1 MKTIYKSYNFRIFPT
16 EKQKILL
23 VKHFGACRF
32 IFNYFLNE
40 RKEKY
45 LSEDKYIGFENNS
58 KRLAE
63 LKKEDDF
70 IWLKEVNSQSLQASI
85 RDLDK
90 AYSAFFHKRNNFPKF
105 KSRFGKQIFRV
116 PQYVFL
122 ERGKLVIPK
131 FKEGIKIKLH
141 REVEGEI
148 SFTTIHKT
156 KTDKYYASITCK
168 VEHEQISAEGYPV
181 GIDTGIKSL
190 AVLSNGKVYE
200 NISPLNKKLKKLKY
214 EQRQL
219 SKKNKGSNS
228 KRKQQRKFAAI
239 HEKITNI
246 RNDHLHKVSTEIVSQ
261 YNPIAVE
268 DLGIKKIMENHILSR
283 SMQDVGLGMFYK
295 MLYYKTD
302 WNDVELV
309 SIDKYFPS
317 SKTCSN
323 CGWVKQDLT
332 LKNREWI
339 CEECGEKHDRDI
351 NAAKNILKQGL
362 NKLSCGSGAESQDK
376 QKQVEAL
383 SLDKSMNPEIH

>member
-16 EKQKILL
+16 EEQEILL
-23 VKHFGACRF
+23 TKHFGACRF
-32 IFNYFLNE
+32 AFNYFLNE

-58 KRLAE
+58 KELTK
-63 LKKEDDF
+63 LKKLDDF

-90 AYSAFFHKRNNFPKF
+90 AYSAFFHKKNSFPKF
-105 KSRFGKQIFRV
+105 KSRFGKQMFRV

-122 ERGKLVIPK
+122 ESGKLVIPK
-131 FKEGIKIKLH
+131 FKEGVKIKLH

-148 SFTTIHKT
+148 SFVTIHKT

-168 VEHEQISAEGYPV
+168 TEHKQMSAKSSPV
-181 GIDTGIKSL
+181 GVDTGIKSL
-190 AVLSNGKVYE
+190 AVLSNGKVYD
-200 NISPLNKKLKKLKY
+200 NIHPLKYMLKKLKY

-219 SKKNKGSNS
+219 SKKKKGSNS
-228 KRKQQRKFAAI
+228 KRKQQRKFATVN
-239 HEKITNI
+239 EKITNV

-261 YNPIAVE
+261 YNPIAIE
-268 DLGIKKIMENHILSR
+268 DLEIKKIMENHILSQ

-295 MLYYKTD
+295 MLHYKTD
-302 WNDVELV
+302 WNDIELV

-323 CGWVKQDLT
+323 CGWIKQDLT
-332 LKNREWI
+332 LKDREWI
-339 CEECGEKHDRDI
+339 CEECDEKHDRDI

-362 NKLSCGSGAESQDK
+362 NKLWFRG
-376 QKQVEAL
+376 
-383 SLDKSMNPEIH
+383 